1 MQIMDRALRRAIA
14 AVFIG
19 VLTQCAAHAAA
30 SQCYGT
36 VAQGRLSGGVQ
47 LPEHGANF
55 LAYSHAG
62 VVLGRTHVHVTVRDI
77 VVDAYDK
84 TVPGATG
91 VVFEYGE
98 TGWASGGRFPPHRS
112 HQAGVSV
119 DFMVPVRDAAGKSV
133 PLPANATNKFGYAWE
148 FDERGRAGSYRID
161 FEAMG
166 EHLYQLSLA
175 AKRRGVDLQRVI
187 FDPRLTELLL
197 KTRRG
202 SELASI
208 LPLMKQRPWIRH
220 DEHYHVDFALPCKPL
235 AQFKQE

>member
-1 MQIMDRALRRAIA
+1 
-14 AVFIG
+14 
-19 VLTQCAAHAAA
+19 
-30 SQCYGT
+30 
-36 VAQGRLSGGVQ
+36 
-47 LPEHGANF
+47 
-55 LAYSHAG
+55 
-62 VVLGRTHVHVTVRDI
+62 
-77 VVDAYDK
+77 
-84 TVPGATG
+84 
-91 VVFEYGE
+91 
-98 TGWASGGRFPPHRS
+98 
-112 HQAGVSV
+112 
-119 DFMVPVRDAAGKSV
+119 MVPVRDAAGKSV

-235 AQFKQE
+235 AQFK